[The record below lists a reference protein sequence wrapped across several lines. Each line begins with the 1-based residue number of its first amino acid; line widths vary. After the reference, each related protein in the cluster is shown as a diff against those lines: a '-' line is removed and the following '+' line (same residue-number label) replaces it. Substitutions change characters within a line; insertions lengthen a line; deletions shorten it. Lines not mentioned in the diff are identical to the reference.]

1 MWPKKEK
8 AAARRA
14 FDKAY
19 EKELDSLMHEVK
31 ERANAIKAP
40 EDIWLLHDFLK
51 EKRRGINDKYDYR
64 YSQLI
69 FVFGRL
75 LNEGWLEIDDFEG
88 LDEDKRTK
96 ITYVAE
102 SLKSII

>member
-1 MWPKKEK
+1 MWSKKEK
-8 AAARRA
+8 AIARQA

-19 EKELDSLMHEVK
+19 ERELDSLMHEVK

-51 EKRRGINDKYDYR
+51 EKRREINEKYDYR

-75 LNEGWLEIDDFEG
+75 LNEGWLGIDDFEG
-88 LDEDKRTK
+88 LDEGKITK
-96 ITYVAE
+96 IKFFKTG
-102 SLKSII
+102 

>member
-1 MWPKKEK
+1 MWSKKEK
-8 AAARRA
+8 AIARQA

-19 EKELDSLMHEVK
+19 ERELDSLMHEVK

-51 EKRRGINDKYDYR
+51 EKRREINEKYDYR

-75 LNEGWLEIDDFEG
+75 LNEGWLGIDDFEG
-88 LDEDKRTK
+88 
-96 ITYVAE
+96 
-102 SLKSII
+102 